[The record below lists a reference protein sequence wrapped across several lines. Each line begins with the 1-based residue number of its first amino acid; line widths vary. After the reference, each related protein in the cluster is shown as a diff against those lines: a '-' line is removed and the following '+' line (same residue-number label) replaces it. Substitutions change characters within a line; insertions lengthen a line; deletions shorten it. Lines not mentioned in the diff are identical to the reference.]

1 MPDYYSEHFA
11 ALSSQTQA
19 PARSALRAGHRAA
32 PGIAHA
38 RVYRSQ
44 ARVDFRATSVSIA
57 TSEVVRLFPLQSG
70 DMVLDLRLSNQVAW
84 AGTTLTCDVGLH
96 TIGDSH
102 DGTALDADLF
112 ASGEDLLTTHGQT
125 DLLVTGAG
133 SVTNSDRGIALW
145 KMANLGGVTSYASD
159 PFTTWDL
166 TLTFQT
172 VSSVTVK
179 GIVLVEC
186 WYTSAGTN

>member
-11 ALSSQTQA
+11 PLSSQTQA
-19 PARSALRAGHRAA
+19 PAGSALRGQRAA

-44 ARVDFRATSVSIA
+44 ARIDFRATSITLA
-57 TSEVVRLFPLQSG
+57 TTEVVRLFPLHSG
-70 DMVLDLRLSNQVAW
+70 DRVLDLRLSNQVAW

-112 ASGEDLLTTHGQT
+112 ASGQDLLTTLGQA
-125 DLLVTGAG
+125 DLLVTGGG
-133 SVTNSDRGIALW
+133 SVTNSDRGLPLWQMAAL
-145 KMANLGGVTSYASD
+145 GSPTYSSD
-159 PFTTWDL
+159 PFATWDL

-172 VSSVTVK
+172 VSSITVK
-179 GIVLVEC
+179 GIILAEC